1 MERQYERL
9 EREVSETRARLSDTL
24 DELRARMAPGP
35 VFDQFA
41 DFLRRNPA
49 ADALNNLV
57 REIRD
62 NPLPL
67 SLIVVGV
74 AWLIIAGSLRSR
86 PRSAHSARLGNSLVD
101 KKLDLLLPPPA
112 AKKPRGTVM
121 DIPPRLDKLV
131 GQEAVL
137 QP

>member
-24 DELRARMAPGP
+24 DELRARMAPGL
-35 VFDQFA
+35 VCDQFA
-41 DFLRRNPA
+41 DSLRRNPA
-49 ADALNNLV
+49 ANALNNLA

-74 AWLIIAGSLRSR
+74 AWLIIAGSLRPG
-86 PRSAHSARLGNSLVD
+86 PRRAHSARLGNGLVD

-121 DIPPRLDKLV
+121 DIPPRLDTLV

>member
-9 EREVSETRARLSDTL
+9 EREVSETRASLSDTL

-41 DFLRRNPA
+41 DSLRRNPA
-49 ADALNNLV
+49 ADGLNNLA

-86 PRSAHSARLGNSLVD
+86 PRSAHSARLGNGLD

-121 DIPPRLDKLV
+121 DIPPRLDTLV
-131 GQEAVL
+131 GQEAGL